1 MPIYEFQCKDCG
13 TVFAKLVIK
22 KDTKRKIE
30 CTVCKSTNVE
40 KKISTIS
47 NISSVCGSSS
57 SGFK

>member
-13 TVFAKLVIK
+13 TIFAKLIIK
-22 KDTKRKIE
+22 KDTKIE
-30 CTVCKSTNVE
+30 CTACKSTNVE

-47 NISSVCGSSS
+47 NISSVCGSGS